1 MFQPF
6 TWEYRFLL
14 IASFF
19 LNVKTH
25 SNLQSIDM
33 CYNNKLTFPVYF
45 MIENKQSESNIES
58 DQIQWTRL
66 IEDGKSEGCMT
77 REENV
82 IIM

>member
-1 MFQPF
+1 
-6 TWEYRFLL
+6 
-14 IASFF
+14 
-19 LNVKTH
+19 
-25 SNLQSIDM
+25 M

-77 REENV
+77 REENI